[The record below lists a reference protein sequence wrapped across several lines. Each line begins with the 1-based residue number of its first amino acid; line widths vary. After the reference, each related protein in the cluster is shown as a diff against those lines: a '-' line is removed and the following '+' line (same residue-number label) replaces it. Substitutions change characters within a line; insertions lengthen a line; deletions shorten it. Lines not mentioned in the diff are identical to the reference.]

1 MSVAPPHEAKSSLSS
16 PFSPDSDG
24 AKAVAW
30 PPVLRAAWPRY
41 LPPYL
46 PPELPSTL
54 ENQATVA
61 VHLGSVLEIVQT
73 YLPRRLA
80 TQLLRALLDLL
91 QGLPEGRREQGQMIE
106 GTLLFADISGFTA
119 TANALSFTNSTADS
133 AVQTVN
139 KEGVEEL
146 TSVVNDIFSTMLEV
160 VDTCGGD
167 LLTFGGDAL
176 LILFTDDDHPLV
188 AVHAAQQMLRVMEPF
203 ARTKTSRGVF
213 PLRVHI
219 GINSGRFLAASVGR
233 LWSTEHGPTG
243 REYVVTGQVVNDTAR
258 AEAIAEQ
265 GQIALGPGTLAV
277 IQEACPTLDI
287 SISNGFGIL
296 DGDSAEVI
304 APTVQPAEARP
315 CITSLEDM
323 VQALDRLAPYLP
335 VGLLPKIMV
344 NPTQPEIEGEHRLVT
359 VLFANLLG
367 MSEIVEAL
375 GPESSDE
382 AAAILDR
389 YLSAM
394 QEVVMRYEGTV
405 NKVDLCDEGDKLM
418 VLFGAPRAHEDDPQR
433 AVRAALEMQEA
444 IRPFRE
450 MTTLAGTFS
459 MRQRIGIHTG
469 MVFAGNVGSATRKEY
484 TVMGDTV
491 NLAARLMAAAEV
503 GQILI
508 SPTTHRYLDASFVC
522 EELSPVV
529 VKGKSEPVPVCTA
542 LGLHRDEGLA
552 RRAARHGPLVGR
564 VAELARLKEVVGRV
578 LGGQGQVV
586 TIVGEA
592 GVGKSRLVDELLV
605 HASGV
610 GMQVLRGECVSY
622 GSTIP
627 YLPWV
632 SVLREFFG
640 WQADDD
646 PMARREKL
654 RAGLEAVDAE
664 LVQWLPIVAG
674 VLGLSEPDTQLTQSL
689 NARLRKERFF
699 DIVVRLLRAR
709 AQQSP
714 QLLLFEDLHW
724 ADPISLELLLHVA
737 RHCDDDSLLLLIVHR
752 PALDLTAWQEMGHY
766 TTIQLEELDTK
777 ERVELVSSLLNL
789 PDLPPDLRDL
799 ILTKAQGNPFYI
811 EEVVHVL
818 VDRGYLMPDDGG
830 YRLAGDLADVE
841 IPDTVRG
848 AMMSRIDSLDEGSRN
863 VLKVA
868 ACIDRVF
875 SYSILRAIYPWAIL
889 EDVLHRRLDILE
901 QVDLTPLESPEP
913 DLHYQ
918 FKHILTQEVAYES
931 LSYARRREL
940 HGRVA
945 RYYEDTYNNRL
956 EEVYDLLAYHYG
968 RSEERV
974 KALEYTLKAG
984 DRAKAAFANDA
995 AIKYYQ
1001 EAIRLIKL
1009 GRRHTTNDLQL
1020 ADTHL
1025 NLADVQALVGQYE
1038 RAAENYQA
1046 ALDTGG
1052 TALSAE
1058 QRARIQRKAARGV
1071 FEKRGDYDAALEG
1084 LLAACTTLEADPA
1097 GHTSRQMVRVLS
1109 DLGSV
1114 HMRKGNYQEA
1124 IRLGERALDVL
1135 DRLAEDHETWISEGW
1150 VYTNL
1155 GVVYTVLGD
1164 YRHAE
1169 NFYER
1174 GLSAREQAGDLHG
1187 IVLSYNNL
1195 GSLAR
1200 LQGDY
1205 ERALAT
1211 YQRCL
1216 EMAHRIGDTY
1226 FVAMVYN
1233 NLGICYQSMGR
1244 YSEAIAHYQDS
1255 LAIREEI
1262 GDRAGIASCYNDLGL
1277 ACHHLGEYDR
1287 ALDYHRRSL
1296 EIHQAT
1302 GQALEVANS
1311 LINIAAVRVEQ
1322 GDQQPAIADAH
1333 RAVDMLES
1341 LGSKVT
1347 LSEACAVLAQAYLA
1361 AGEIEAALRHGA
1373 RAQQVAQETGSHH
1386 DDGVA
1391 HHVLGRVYA
1400 ARAVCEGEEQSAANA
1415 RTHFERGLDSLREA
1429 GDRFELAKC
1438 WRSYAEFL
1446 RVQGDNQEAA
1456 RCKAAASRIFKE
1468 LGVK

>member
-1 MSVAPPHEAKSSLSS
+1 MPASPRYKTEPLLSTTVSSAS
-16 PFSPDSDG
+16 DSAG
-24 AKAVAW
+24 AAAW
-30 PPVLRAAWPRY
+30 PPVLCAVWSQY

-46 PPELPSTL
+46 PPDLPPTP
-54 ENQATVA
+54 ENQIAVA
-61 VHLGSVLEIVQT
+61 AHLGSVLEIVKT
-73 YLPRRLA
+73 YLPRRLVH
-80 TQLLRALLDLL
+80 QLLTKPFDFAQDKPD
-91 QGLPEGRREQGQMIE
+91 GSAEQGQMIA

-119 TANALSFTNSTADS
+119 MANALSFPDSAAGS
-133 AVQTVN
+133 AVQTVH
-139 KEGVEEL
+139 KEGAEEL
-146 TSVVNDIFSTMLEV
+146 TGIVNDIFSTMLKV
-160 VDTCGGD
+160 VDAWGGD

-176 LILFTDDDHPLV
+176 LILFTGEDHPLV
-188 AVHAAQQMLRVMEPF
+188 AVRAAQQILAAMKPF
-203 ARTKTSRGVF
+203 ARTETSRGEF
-213 PLRVHI
+213 SLRVHI
-219 GINSGRFLAASVGR
+219 GVNSGRFLAASVGR
-233 LWSTEHGPTG
+233 LWSTEQGPTG
-243 REYVVTGQVVNDTAR
+243 REYVVTGRAVNDTAR
-258 AEAIAEQ
+258 AEAAAGQ
-265 GQIALGPGTLAV
+265 GQIALGPGTLVAV
-277 IQEACPTLDI
+277 RETLPAPAV
-287 SISNGFGIL
+287 SIFNGFGIL
-296 DGDSAEVI
+296 DGSSRA
-304 APTVQPAEARP
+304 AMAASVQRAEALPR
-315 CITSLEDM
+315 ITSLPET
-323 VQALDRLAPYLP
+323 VQALDRLTPYLP
-335 VGLLPKIMV
+335 VGLLPKIVV
-344 NPTQPEIEGEHRLVT
+344 NPAQPEIEGEHRLVT

-367 MSEIVEAL
+367 MSEIVEEL
-375 GPESSDE
+375 GPEGSDE

-405 NKVDLCDEGDKLM
+405 NKMDLCDEGDKLM

-450 MTTLAGTFS
+450 VPTLAGTFS
-459 MRQRIGIHTG
+459 LRQRIGVHTG
-469 MVFAGNVGSATRKEY
+469 TVFAGNVGSATRKEY

-508 SPTTHRYLDASFVC
+508 SPTTRRYLDTSFVC
-522 EELSPVV
+522 EDLSPVV
-529 VKGKSEPVPVCTA
+529 VKGKPEPVPVCAA
-542 LGLHRDEGLA
+542 LGLRQDEGLT
-552 RRAARHGPLVGR
+552 RRAARHGPFVGR
-564 VAELARLKEVVGRV
+564 VAELTRLKELAGRV

-586 TIVGEA
+586 AIVGEA
-592 GVGKSRLVDELLV
+592 GVGKSRLVDELLA

-627 YLPWV
+627 YLPWIA
-632 SVLREFFG
+632 VLREFFN
-640 WQADDD
+640 WQAGDG
-646 PMARREKL
+646 PRTRREKL

-674 VLGLSEPDTQLTQSL
+674 VLGLAEPDTRLTRSL

-709 AQQSP
+709 MCQSP
-714 QLLLFEDLHW
+714 LLLLFEDLHW

-737 RHCDDDSLLLLIVHR
+737 RHCNDAPLLLLVVHR
-752 PALDLTAWQEMGHY
+752 PALDLVEWKELGHY
-766 TTIQLEELDTK
+766 TVIQLKELDTK
-777 ERVELVSSLLNL
+777 ERAELVSSLLNL
-789 PDLPPDLRDL
+789 PDLPPDLRDM
-799 ILTKAQGNPFYI
+799 ILAKAQGNPFYI

-818 VDRGYLMPDDGG
+818 VDRGYLVPDDGRYQLVG
-830 YRLAGDLADVE
+830 ELADVE

-848 AMMSRIDSLDEGSRN
+848 VVMSRIDSLDEGSRN

-868 ACIDRVF
+868 ACIDRIF
-875 SYSILRAIYPWAIL
+875 PYSVLRAIYPWP
-889 EDVLHRRLDILE
+889 VLGEVLRRRLDILE
-901 QVDLTPLESPEP
+901 RVDLTPLESPEP
-913 DLHYQ
+913 DLRYQ

-945 RYYEDTYNNRL
+945 CYYEDAYADRL

-968 RSEERV
+968 RSEERP

-995 AIKYYQ
+995 AIRYYQ
-1001 EAIRLIKL
+1001 EAVRLIKL

-1020 ADTHL
+1020 ANTYL

-1038 RAAENYQA
+1038 RATENYQA
-1046 ALDTGG
+1046 ALGAGG

-1058 QRARIQRKAARGV
+1058 QRARIQRKAAMI

-1084 LLAACTTLEADPA
+1084 LLAACATLEADPA
-1097 GHTSRQMVRVLS
+1097 GRISRQMVRVLS

-1114 HMRKGNYQEA
+1114 HTRKGNYQEA

-1135 DRLAEDHETWISEGW
+1135 DRLAEDRDTLTSEGW

-1164 YRHAE
+1164 YRRAE
-1169 NFYER
+1169 AFYGR
-1174 GLSAREQAGDLHG
+1174 GLRARQQAGDLYG
-1187 IVLSYNNL
+1187 IVISHNNL
-1195 GSLAR
+1195 GTLAR

-1205 ERALAT
+1205 ERALAA
-1211 YQRCL
+1211 YQRSL
-1216 EMAHRIGDTY
+1216 EMARRIGYIY

-1233 NLGICYQSMGR
+1233 NLGICYQGMGR
-1244 YSEAIAHYQDS
+1244 YAEAIARYQDS
-1255 LAIREEI
+1255 LTICERI
-1262 GDRAGIASCYNDLGL
+1262 GDRTGIANCYTNLGM
-1277 ACHHLGEYDR
+1277 AYHHLGEYDR

-1302 GQALEVANS
+1302 GHSLFVANS
-1311 LINIAAVRVEQ
+1311 LINIAAVQVDQ
-1322 GDQQPAIADAH
+1322 GDYQSAIAGAQ
-1333 RAVDMLES
+1333 RAVDILES
-1341 LGSKVT
+1341 LGSKMI

-1361 AGEIEAALRHGA
+1361 AGEVDAALRHGE
-1373 RAQQVAQETGSHH
+1373 RALRVAQETGSHH

-1400 ARAVCEGEEQSAANA
+1400 ARAAGEGGVQSAADA
-1415 RTHFERGLDSLREA
+1415 RAHFEQALESLQGG

-1446 RVQGDNQEAA
+1446 KIQGDDREAA
-1456 RCKAAASRIFKE
+1456 RCTEAASCIFKE
-1468 LGVK
+1468 LGVE